1 MYQTFNLIPIIPGV
15 RLVFQKL
22 KETGYQIALIS
33 SGIPDFLVNELAA
46 QLDADY
52 ARGLELEVRRGI
64 LTGKIGGDV
73 IEEYGKALVLEKLQ
87 KEEHYSKSNCIA
99 IVDDRNNLPLFPLCD
114 KVIGYNPDS
123 IIAAKC
129 DYAIKGELKDIIPF
143 FNPTVKTHT
152 IPHTR
157 NDIFREIIHMGSFLI
172 PILSHFFKINRY
184 TLAVIILITTV
195 LYTISELARRLGTNF
210 PPFTTI
216 TNFAAMGDEKW
227 GFALSPIFFALGIL
241 LSLTLYPPQIGFA
254 AIAMLTLGDG
264 TAKIIGKTFGKTYYP
279 YNKAKKLE
287 GTLAGIIAST
297 IGCLLFISPFK
308 AVMISIVSMM
318 IESIPLPINDNI
330 LIPLI
335 AGSLL
340 IILP

>member
-1 MYQTFNLIPIIPGV
+1 
-15 RLVFQKL
+15 
-22 KETGYQIALIS
+22 
-33 SGIPDFLVNELAA
+33 
-46 QLDADY
+46 
-52 ARGLELEVRRGI
+52 
-64 LTGKIGGDV
+64 
-73 IEEYGKALVLEKLQ
+73 
-87 KEEHYSKSNCIA
+87 
-99 IVDDRNNLPLFPLCD
+99 
-114 KVIGYNPDS
+114 VIGYNPDS

-216 TNFAAMGDEKW
+216 TNLAAMGDEKW

-264 TAKIIGKTFGKTYYP
+264 TAKMP
-279 YNKAKKLE
+279 
-287 GTLAGIIAST
+287 
-297 IGCLLFISPFK
+297 LLCSP
-308 AVMISIVSMM
+308 
-318 IESIPLPINDNI
+318 
-330 LIPLI
+330 
-335 AGSLL
+335 
-340 IILP
+340 